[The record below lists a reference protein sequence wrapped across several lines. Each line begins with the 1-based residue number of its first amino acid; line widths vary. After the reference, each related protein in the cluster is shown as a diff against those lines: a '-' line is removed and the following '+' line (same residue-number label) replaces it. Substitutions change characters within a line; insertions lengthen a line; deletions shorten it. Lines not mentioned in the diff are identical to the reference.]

1 MRFVKRPP
9 CAPSLVRPCTHA
21 CVPSRVP
28 SVRQQRAELRKAARE
43 VSNIDRFETSGLS
56 NTGVTIMLEAILKNI
71 EERTTPS

>member
-1 MRFVKRPP
+1 M
-9 CAPSLVRPCTHA
+9 
-21 CVPSRVP
+21 P

-43 VSNIDRFETSGLS
+43 VSNIYRFETSGLS